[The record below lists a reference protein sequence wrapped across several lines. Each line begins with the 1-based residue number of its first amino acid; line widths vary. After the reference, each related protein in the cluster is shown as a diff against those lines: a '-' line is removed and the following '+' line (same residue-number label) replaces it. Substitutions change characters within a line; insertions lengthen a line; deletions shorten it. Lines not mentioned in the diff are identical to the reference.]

1 MLWIWNDLFGSGSIS
16 GSRSCF
22 KITSR
27 IGSESERPKC
37 SGNLPVKNS
46 NLAHVQFVLHIPN
59 LMKTLNHK
67 ITVSLRILIR
77 RSQIMIFADTFFAR
91 VHTVFLD
98 EKCYNGKNAIHVHI
112 FFFIFFK
119 KGCGIWVGF
128 SFASTGSESE
138 LNGV

>member
-1 MLWIWNDLFGSGSIS
+1 M
-16 GSRSCF
+16 
-22 KITSR
+22 
-27 IGSESERPKC
+27 
-37 SGNLPVKNS
+37 KNS

-67 ITVSLRILIR
+67 ITVSLRNLIR

-98 EKCYNGKNAIHVHI
+98 EK
-112 FFFIFFK
+112 FK
-119 KGCGIWVGF
+119 IAERHSCSYITLYKGCGIWEGF